1 MQNNWIVLEDSSIKS
16 STKLRWERKNNKK
29 YKNEKDKDYKCRELR
44 EKQRRENYNKKKKKP
59 ECK

>member
-29 YKNEKDKDYKCRELR
+29 YKNEKDKD
-44 EKQRRENYNKKKKKP
+44 
-59 ECK
+59 